1 MCVVSASLL
10 LIVCHARPAVAG
22 EILPGNLESWS
33 GWLVGIL
40 VVLLAWQQWRLYRF
54 RQQAAKREELFRIVT
69 ENAADMI
76 ALVDVKGRRLY
87 NSPAYEKVLG
97 YKVSE
102 LAKTSSFE
110 QIHQEDRFKVLEAAR
125 EAKRT
130 GVGKKLEYRIR
141 HKDGTWRVLESVA
154 STIKD
159 RHGAVQ
165 KLVIV
170 NRDITKRKRTEELLE
185 HNSFHD
191 TLTGLPNRRL
201 FLDRLQHARARA
213 KRNPEFQYAV
223 LVVDVDGFHAFN
235 ESMGQ
240 AAGDRMILEIGKRLQ
255 ASLRQ
260 DDTVAR
266 PEGRL
271 PIPDPLLSRLGGDEF
286 TLLLEDIREPSD
298 ALRVGE
304 RIQSA
309 LAMPW
314 PEEGREVLASASIG
328 IGLSTSVHE
337 RGEDLLQDADTAM
350 RRAKALGG
358 SRCEVFDEAMH
369 SQATNRLKL
378 EAELRTA
385 VDKNQFQLYYQPI
398 VHLNTRQVAGFE
410 ALLRW
415 RHPEK
420 GVISA
425 DKFIAVAEDVGLVVA
440 VGKWVAFEAC
450 RQMQEWRTR
459 FPHLSAARMTVNV
472 SARQLAHPNLTA
484 EIKAA
489 LQQSQLS
496 PENLAVEITE
506 SAAIV
511 DPKVTHELVADL
523 KLLGVGVSLSEFGSD
538 RTSLSWLRR
547 WLVDEIKI
555 DRKIVASVLTDR
567 HQSEMVT
574 LIVGMSR
581 ILKSKIVAEGIES
594 ALQLRQLELLGC
606 DLGQGYLFS
615 HPLDAGRTEEWLLQQ
630 VKRAA
635 VGKE

>member
-1 MCVVSASLL
+1 MA
-10 LIVCHARPAVAG
+10 
-22 EILPGNLESWS
+22 ILFPVMLSNACPTRFAIAADMFPVNIEAWS

-40 VVLLAWQQWRLYRF
+40 VVLLAWQQWRLYHF

-97 YKVSE
+97 YTVSE

-141 HKDGTWRVLESVA
+141 HKDGSWRVLESTA
-154 STIKD
+154 STIKN
-159 RHGAVQ
+159 RQGAVE

-170 NRDITKRKRTEELLE
+170 NRDITQRKRAEELLE

-201 FLDRLQHARARA
+201 FLDRLQHARGRA
-213 KRNPEFQYAV
+213 KRNPDYQYAV

-240 AAGDRMILEIGKRLQ
+240 SAGDRMILEIGKRLQ

-286 TLLLEDIREPSD
+286 TLLLEDVRDPSD
-298 ALRVGE
+298 ALRVGM
-304 RIQSA
+304 RTQSA
-309 LAMPW
+309 LAAPW

-328 IGLSTSVHE
+328 IALSSSLHE

-350 RRAKALGG
+350 RRAKSLGG

-369 SQATNRLKL
+369 SQAMNRLQL
-378 EAELRTA
+378 EAQLRTA
-385 VDKNQFQLYYQPI
+385 IEKHQFQLYYQPI
-398 VHLNTRQVAGFE
+398 IHLGTRQVAGFE

-420 GVISA
+420 GIISA

-440 VGKWVAFEAC
+440 VGKWVASEAC
-450 RQMQEWRTR
+450 RQMQEWRAEY
-459 FPHLSAARMTVNV
+459 PDLAAARMALNV
-472 SARQLAHPNLTA
+472 SARQLAHPNLPA

-489 LQQSQLS
+489 LQQSQLY
-496 PENLAVEITE
+496 PANLAVEISE
-506 SAAIV
+506 SAAIA
-511 DPKVTHELVADL
+511 DPKVTHEFIGDL

-538 RTSLSWLRR
+538 HSSLSWLRR

-567 HQSEMVT
+567 HRHDMVS
-574 LIVGMSR
+574 LIVGLAR
-581 ILKSKIVAEGIES
+581 ILKSTVVAEGIES
-594 ALQLRQLELLGC
+594 TLQLRQLESLGC

-615 HPLDAGRTEEWLLQQ
+615 HPLDAASMEAYLQTG
-630 VKRAA
+630 KKTGAA
-635 VGKE
+635 AK

>member
-1 MCVVSASLL
+1 MCVPSASLL
-10 LIVCHARPAVAG
+10 LIVCHARFAGAG
-22 EILPGNLESWS
+22 EVLPSSLESWS
-33 GWLVGIL
+33 GPLVGAL
-40 VVLLAWQQWRLYRF
+40 VILLAWQQWRLYHF

-110 QIHQEDRFKVLEAAR
+110 QIHQEDRYKVLEAAR

-141 HKDGTWRVLESVA
+141 HKDGTWRVLESTA

-159 RHGAVQ
+159 RQGAVE

-170 NRDITKRKRTEELLE
+170 NRDITQRKRAEELLE

-201 FLDRLQHARARA
+201 FLDRLQHARGRA
-213 KRNPEFQYAV
+213 KRNLDYHAV

-255 ASLRQ
+255 SSLRE

-286 TLLLEDIREPSD
+286 TLLLEDIRDASD
-298 ALRVGE
+298 ALRVGQ
-304 RIQSA
+304 RILSA
-309 LAMPW
+309 LAASW

-328 IGLSTSVHE
+328 IAISTSVHE

-358 SRCEVFDEAMH
+358 SRCEVFDESMH
-369 SQATNRLKL
+369 SQATGRLQL
-378 EAELRTA
+378 EAELRA
-385 VDKNQFQLYYQPI
+385 AIEQNQFQLYYQPI

-420 GVISA
+420 GIISA

-440 VGKWVAFEAC
+440 IGKWVAFEAC
-450 RQMQEWRTR
+450 RQMQQWQTK
-459 FPHLSAARMTVNV
+459 FPQLTAAKMSVNV
-472 SARQLAHPNLTA
+472 SARQLAHPNLSS
-484 EIKAA
+484 EIKTA
-489 LQQSQLS
+489 LQQSR
-496 PENLAVEITE
+496 LAPASFEVEISE
-506 SAAIV
+506 SAAIA
-511 DPKVTHELVADL
+511 DPRLTHDFISDL
-523 KLLGVGVSLSEFGSD
+523 KYLGVGASLSEFGSKYF
-538 RTSLSWLRR
+538 SLSWLRR
-547 WLVDEIKI
+547 WPIDEIKI
-555 DRKIVASVLTDR
+555 DRKIATSVLTDR
-567 HQSEMVT
+567 HQADVVA
-574 LIVGMSR
+574 LIVAVSR
-581 ILKSKIVAEGIES
+581 ILKSKVVAEGIES
-594 ALQLRQLELLGC
+594 AVQLGQLESLGC

-615 HPLDAGRTEEWLLQQ
+615 HPLDAKSMESWLQPGM
-630 VKRAA
+630 KTSAA
-635 VGKE
+635 VR